1 MNATHSSGTQPN
13 TAGKAAW
20 ILLAIAWLCF
30 LLPIP
35 GSGVFIGWPVN
46 LVAFILAIVAMSKGG
61 TRKGVM
67 QLLLSLVV
75 SPVVYLIGTML
86 LVGAVG
92 AAADQS
98 AENSAKAAAAG
109 NAAAAEVAAPEAK
122 AEAAP
127 LDRIEVTATELYND
141 YKANEITANARYKG
155 KPLLITGTVNAIQS
169 DFRDKPLIQL
179 AAGDFVTVSI
189 SGLSVEGAREL
200 SKGARIKAAC
210 TGNGE
215 VLSFPA
221 TRDCKLQD

>member
-1 MNATHSSGTQPN
+1 MNATHSSGAQPN

-46 LVAFILAIVAMSKGG
+46 LVAFILAIVAISKGG
-61 TRKGVM
+61 ARNGLIP
-67 QLLLSLVV
+67 LLLSLIA
-75 SPVVYLIGTML
+75 SPVVYFIGTML
-86 LVGAVG
+86 FVGAVG
-92 AAADQS
+92 AAADQT
-98 AENSAKAAAAG
+98 AA
-109 NAAAAEVAAPEAK
+109 NAAK
-122 AEAAP
+122 AEASANATASEVASQREAAEAGAAE
-127 LDRIEVTATELYND
+127 RIAVTATELYND

-155 KPLLITGTVNAIQS
+155 KPLLISGTVSAIQS

-179 AAGDFVTVSI
+179 AAGDFVTVTI
-189 SGLSVEGAREL
+189 SGLSVEEASEL
-200 SKGARIKAAC
+200 SKGSRIKAAC

>member
-1 MNATHSSGTQPN
+1 MNATHSSGAQPN

-61 TRKGVM
+61 TRKGVI
-67 QLLLSLVV
+67 QLLLSLVA
-75 SPVVYLIGTML
+75 SPVVYFIGTML
-86 LVGAVG
+86 FVGAV
-92 AAADQS
+92 AAS
-98 AENSAKAAAAG
+98 AEQTAANSERAAAG
-109 NAAAAEVAAPEAK
+109 ANAAATEAAMQQAK

-127 LDRIEVTATELYND
+127 VERIEITATELYND
-141 YKANEITANARYKG
+141 YKANEITANARYRG
-155 KPLLITGTVNAIQS
+155 KPLLITGTVSAIQS

-189 SGLSVEGAREL
+189 SGLSLEEASEL
-200 SKGARIKAAC
+200 SKGSRIKAAC